1 MSIFKK
7 LILMDYPYILNYFIL
22 LILAYLYWKKPDPKL
37 VNWAF
42 FLEFVFIAFRAPVVG
57 ADTWD
62 YVRYLDGERNFYN
75 YDPRPL
81 ETGFVIYRQVLLTLH
96 PNRFVVMLVNS
107 FLSCYPLYIII
118 KRYSNNVPLT
128 LAMLS
133 IFNFYVVYFC
143 GLRQILGFAI
153 LLMGLIYVLDEKKK
167 KWLVFVLCAALGYSF
182 HTTIV
187 VYAAIFLAAYFLRF
201 KSRTILISSVVISA
215 VFGIVLQSFNIMDA
229 FNFFLSMNVEA
240 TERIENYMQGNS
252 DVDEITSIFINLR
265 PTIIAVLIY
274 ALMDK
279 EKLNHWFS
287 VIYALGII
295 IGNLF
300 ISVPM
305 IGRLT
310 GCFTIF
316 GVVAFS
322 WILGKDYLASFKKRK
337 VTNLALV
344 FFLLYFSQMLVKSN
358 IDSAIDL
365 ISSARMHPYQFIW
378 EDYSNHPSIKYFK

>member
-1 MSIFKK
+1 
-7 LILMDYPYILNYFIL
+7 MDYPYILNYFIL

-37 VNWAF
+37 IKWAF

-57 ADTWD
+57 ADTWN

-81 ETGFVIYRQVLLTLH
+81 EAGFVIYRQVLLASH

-107 FLSCYPLYIII
+107 FLSCYPLYLII

-133 IFNFYVVYFC
+133 IFNFYYVYFC

-167 KWLVFVLCAALGYSF
+167 KWLVFVICAALGYSF

-187 VYAAIFLAAYFLRF
+187 VYASIFLVAYFLRF

-240 TERIENYMQGNS
+240 TERIEGYMQDNG
-252 DVDEITSIFINLR
+252 DVDEITSIFMSLR
-265 PTIIAVLIY
+265 PTIIAVFIY

-322 WILGKDYLASFKKRK
+322 WILGQKYLTSFRQRK
-337 VTNLALV
+337 ITNLALV
-344 FFLLYFSQMLVKSN
+344 IFLLYFSQMYVKN
-358 IDSAIDL
+358 NLNSAIDL
-365 ISSARMHPYQFIW
+365 TSSARAHPYQFIW

>member
-1 MSIFKK
+1 
-7 LILMDYPYILNYFIL
+7 MDYPYILNYFIL

-37 VNWAF
+37 IKWAF

-57 ADTWD
+57 ADTWN

-81 ETGFVIYRQVLLTLH
+81 EAGFVIYRQVLLASH

-107 FLSCYPLYIII
+107 FLSCYPLYLII

-133 IFNFYVVYFC
+133 IFNFYYVYFC

-240 TERIENYMQGNS
+240 TERIEGYMQDNG
-252 DVDEITSIFINLR
+252 DVNEITSIFMSLR
-265 PTIIAVLIY
+265 PTIIAVFIY

-287 VIYALGII
+287 VIYVLGII

-322 WILGKDYLASFKKRK
+322 WILGQKYLTSFRQRK
-337 VTNLALV
+337 ITNLALV
-344 FFLLYFSQMLVKSN
+344 IFLLYFSQMYVKN
-358 IDSAIDL
+358 NLNSAIDL
-365 ISSARMHPYQFIW
+365 TSSARAHPYQFIW

>member
-1 MSIFKK
+1 
-7 LILMDYPYILNYFIL
+7 MDYPYILNYFIL

-37 VNWAF
+37 IKWAF

-57 ADTWD
+57 ADTWN

-81 ETGFVIYRQVLLTLH
+81 EAGFVIYRQVLLASH

-107 FLSCYPLYIII
+107 FLSCYPLYLII

-133 IFNFYVVYFC
+133 IFNFYYVYFC

-240 TERIENYMQGNS
+240 TERIEGYMQDNG
-252 DVDEITSIFINLR
+252 DVDEITSIFMSLR
-265 PTIIAVLIY
+265 PTIIAVFIY

-322 WILGKDYLASFKKRK
+322 WILGQKYLTSFRQRK
-337 VTNLALV
+337 ITNLALV
-344 FFLLYFSQMLVKSN
+344 IFLLYFSQMYVKN
-358 IDSAIDL
+358 NLNSAIDL
-365 ISSARMHPYQFIW
+365 TSSARAHPYQFIW

>member
-1 MSIFKK
+1 
-7 LILMDYPYILNYFIL
+7 MDYPYILNYFIL

-81 ETGFVIYRQVLLTLH
+81 EAGFVIYRQVLLVLH

-107 FLSCYPLYIII
+107 FLSCYPLYLII

-133 IFNFYVVYFC
+133 LFDFYYVYFC

-240 TERIENYMQGNS
+240 TERIEGYMQDNG
-252 DVDEITSIFINLR
+252 DVNEITSIFMSLR
-265 PTIIAVLIY
+265 PTIIAVFIY
-274 ALMDK
+274 ALVDK
-279 EKLNHWFS
+279 EKLNNWFS

-295 IGNLF
+295 IGNFF

-310 GCFTIF
+310 GCFAIF

-322 WILGKDYLASFKKRK
+322 WILGNNYLSSFKQRRQI
-337 VTNLALV
+337 NFALV
-344 FFLLYFSQMLVKSN
+344 IFLLYFSQMYVKN
-358 IDSAIDL
+358 NMDSVIDL
-365 ISSARMHPYQFIW
+365 TSSARMHPYQFIW
-378 EDYSNHPSIKYFK
+378 EDYSNHPSVKYFK

>member
-1 MSIFKK
+1 
-7 LILMDYPYILNYFIL
+7 MDYPYILNYFIL

-37 VNWAF
+37 VKWAF

-57 ADTWD
+57 ADTWN

-81 ETGFVIYRQVLLTLH
+81 EAVFVIYRQVLLALH

-107 FLSCYPLYIII
+107 FLSCYPLYLII

-133 IFNFYVVYFC
+133 IFNFYYVYFC

-167 KWLVFVLCAALGYSF
+167 KWLVFVICAALGYSF

-187 VYAAIFLAAYFLRF
+187 VYASIFLVAYFLRF

-215 VFGIVLQSFNIMDA
+215 VLGIVLQSFNIMDA

-240 TERIENYMQGNS
+240 TERIEGYMQDNG
-252 DVDEITSIFINLR
+252 DVNEITSIFMSLR
-265 PTIIAVLIY
+265 PTIIAVFIY

-287 VIYALGII
+287 VIYVLGII

>member
-1 MSIFKK
+1 
-7 LILMDYPYILNYFIL
+7 MDYPYILNYFIL

-37 VNWAF
+37 VKWAF

-57 ADTWD
+57 ADTWN

-81 ETGFVIYRQVLLTLH
+81 EAGFVIYRQVLLALQ

-107 FLSCYPLYIII
+107 FLSCYPLYLII

-133 IFNFYVVYFC
+133 IFNFYYVYFC

-187 VYAAIFLAAYFLRF
+187 VYAAIFLAAYFMRF

-240 TERIENYMQGNS
+240 TERIEGYMQDNS
-252 DVDEITSIFINLR
+252 DVNEIASIFISLR
-265 PTIIAVLIY
+265 PTIIAVFIY

-279 EKLNHWFS
+279 EKLNHWIS

-305 IGRLT
+305 INRLT

-322 WILGKDYLASFKKRK
+322 WILGNNYLSSFKQRR

-344 FFLLYFSQMLVKSN
+344 IFLFYFSQMYVKN
-358 IDSAIDL
+358 NMDSVIDL
-365 ISSARMHPYQFIW
+365 TSSARMHPYQFIW

>member
-1 MSIFKK
+1 
-7 LILMDYPYILNYFIL
+7 MDYPYILNYFIL

-37 VNWAF
+37 VKWAF

-57 ADTWD
+57 ADTWN

-81 ETGFVIYRQVLLTLH
+81 EAGFVIYRQVLLASH

-107 FLSCYPLYIII
+107 FLSCYPLYLII

-133 IFNFYVVYFC
+133 IFNFYYVYFC

-167 KWLVFVLCAALGYSF
+167 KWLVFVICAALGYSF

-240 TERIENYMQGNS
+240 TERIEGYMQDNG
-252 DVDEITSIFINLR
+252 DVDEITSIFMSLR
-265 PTIIAVLIY
+265 PTIIAVFIY

-322 WILGKDYLASFKKRK
+322 WILGQKYLTSFRQRK
-337 VTNLALV
+337 ITNLALV
-344 FFLLYFSQMLVKSN
+344 IFLLYFSQMYVKN
-358 IDSAIDL
+358 NLNSAIDL
-365 ISSARMHPYQFIW
+365 TSSARAHPYQFIW

>member
-1 MSIFKK
+1 
-7 LILMDYPYILNYFIL
+7 
-22 LILAYLYWKKPDPKL
+22 
-37 VNWAF
+37 
-42 FLEFVFIAFRAPVVG
+42 
-57 ADTWD
+57 
-62 YVRYLDGERNFYN
+62 
-75 YDPRPL
+75 
-81 ETGFVIYRQVLLTLH
+81 
-96 PNRFVVMLVNS
+96 
-107 FLSCYPLYIII
+107 
-118 KRYSNNVPLT
+118 
-128 LAMLS
+128 MLS
-133 IFNFYVVYFC
+133 IFDFYYVYFC

-240 TERIENYMQGNS
+240 TERIEGYMQDNG
-252 DVDEITSIFINLR
+252 DVNEITSIFMSLR
-265 PTIIAVLIY
+265 PTIIAVFIY
-274 ALMDK
+274 SLMDK

-310 GCFTIF
+310 GCFVIF

-322 WILGKDYLASFKKRK
+322 WILGNNYLSSFKQRR

-344 FFLLYFSQMLVKSN
+344 IFLFYFSQTYVKN
-358 IDSAIDL
+358 NMDSVIDL
-365 ISSARMHPYQFIW
+365 TSSARMHPYQFIW
-378 EDYSNHPSIKYFK
+378 EDYSKHPSINTALN

>member
-1 MSIFKK
+1 
-7 LILMDYPYILNYFIL
+7 MDYPYILNYFIL

-37 VNWAF
+37 VKWAF

-57 ADTWD
+57 ADTWN

-81 ETGFVIYRQVLLTLH
+81 EAGFVIYRQVLLASH

-107 FLSCYPLYIII
+107 FLSCYPLYLII

-133 IFNFYVVYFC
+133 IFNFYYVYFC

-240 TERIENYMQGNS
+240 TERIEGYMQDNG
-252 DVDEITSIFINLR
+252 DVDEITSIFMSLR
-265 PTIIAVLIY
+265 PTIIAVFIY

-322 WILGKDYLASFKKRK
+322 WILGQKYLTSFRQRK
-337 VTNLALV
+337 ITNLALV
-344 FFLLYFSQMLVKSN
+344 IFLLYFSQMYVKN
-358 IDSAIDL
+358 NLNSAIDL
-365 ISSARMHPYQFIW
+365 TSSARAHPYQFIW

>member
-1 MSIFKK
+1 
-7 LILMDYPYILNYFIL
+7 MDYPYILNYFIL

-37 VNWAF
+37 IKWAF

-57 ADTWD
+57 ADTWN

-81 ETGFVIYRQVLLTLH
+81 EAGFVIYRQVLLASH

-107 FLSCYPLYIII
+107 FLSCYPLYLII

-133 IFNFYVVYFC
+133 IFNFYYVYFC

-215 VFGIVLQSFNIMDA
+215 VLGIVLQSFNIMDA

-240 TERIENYMQGNS
+240 TERIEGYMQDNG
-252 DVDEITSIFINLR
+252 DVDEITSIFMSLR
-265 PTIIAVLIY
+265 PTIIAVFIY

-322 WILGKDYLASFKKRK
+322 WILGQKYLTSFRQRK
-337 VTNLALV
+337 ITNLALV
-344 FFLLYFSQMLVKSN
+344 IFLLYFSQMYVKN
-358 IDSAIDL
+358 NLNSAIDL
-365 ISSARMHPYQFIW
+365 TSSARAHPYQFIW

>member
-1 MSIFKK
+1 
-7 LILMDYPYILNYFIL
+7 MDYPYILNYFIL

-37 VNWAF
+37 VKWAF

-57 ADTWD
+57 ADTWN

-81 ETGFVIYRQVLLTLH
+81 EAGFVIYRQVLLDLH

-107 FLSCYPLYIII
+107 FLSCYPLYLII

-133 IFNFYVVYFC
+133 IFNFYYVYFC

-167 KWLVFVLCAALGYSF
+167 KWLVFVICAALGYSF

-240 TERIENYMQGNS
+240 TERIENYMQDNS

-265 PTIIAVLIY
+265 PTIIAVFIY

-287 VIYALGII
+287 VIYALGVI

-305 IGRLT
+305 INRLT
-310 GCFTIF
+310 GCFAIF

-322 WILGKDYLASFKKRK
+322 WILGKDYLASFKNRK
-337 VTNLALV
+337 VTNLALLI
-344 FFLLYFSQMLVKSN
+344 FLLYFSQMYVKMN
-358 IDSAIDL
+358 QNSAIDL
-365 ISSARMHPYQFIW
+365 TAAARMHPYQFIW

>member
-1 MSIFKK
+1 
-7 LILMDYPYILNYFIL
+7 MDYPYILNYFIL

-37 VNWAF
+37 VKWAF

-57 ADTWD
+57 ADTWN

-81 ETGFVIYRQVLLTLH
+81 EAGFVIYRQVLLTLH

-107 FLSCYPLYIII
+107 FLSCYPLYLII

-133 IFNFYVVYFC
+133 IFNFYYVYFC

-240 TERIENYMQGNS
+240 TERIEGYMQDNG
-252 DVDEITSIFINLR
+252 DVDEITSIFMSLR
-265 PTIIAVLIY
+265 PTIIAVFIY

-322 WILGKDYLASFKKRK
+322 WILGQKYLTSFRQRK
-337 VTNLALV
+337 ITNLALV
-344 FFLLYFSQMLVKSN
+344 IFLLYFSQMYIKINL
-358 IDSAIDL
+358 DSAIDFT
-365 ISSARMHPYQFIW
+365 SSARMHPYQFIW

>member
-1 MSIFKK
+1 
-7 LILMDYPYILNYFIL
+7 MDYPYILNYFIL

-37 VNWAF
+37 IKWAF

-57 ADTWD
+57 ADTWN

-81 ETGFVIYRQVLLTLH
+81 EAGFVIYRQVLLASH

-107 FLSCYPLYIII
+107 FLSCYPLYLII

-133 IFNFYVVYFC
+133 IFDFYYVYFC

-240 TERIENYMQGNS
+240 TERIEGYMQDNG
-252 DVDEITSIFINLR
+252 DVNEITSIFMSLR
-265 PTIIAVLIY
+265 PTIIAVFIY

-287 VIYALGII
+287 VIYVLGII

-322 WILGKDYLASFKKRK
+322 WILGQKYLPSFRQRK
-337 VTNLALV
+337 ITILTLV
-344 FFLLYFSQMLVKSN
+344 IFLLYFSQMYIKINL
-358 IDSAIDL
+358 DSAIDFT
-365 ISSARMHPYQFIW
+365 SSARMHPYQFIW

>member
-1 MSIFKK
+1 
-7 LILMDYPYILNYFIL
+7 MDYPYILNYFIL
-22 LILAYLYWKKPDPKL
+22 LVLAYLYWKKPDPKL

-42 FLEFVFIAFRAPVVG
+42 FLEFVFIAFRAPAVG

-81 ETGFVIYRQVLLTLH
+81 EAGFVIYRQVLSALH
-96 PNRFVVMLVNS
+96 PNRLVVMLVNS
-107 FLSCYPLYIII
+107 FLSCYPLYLII

-133 IFNFYVVYFC
+133 LFDFYYVYFC

-240 TERIENYMQGNS
+240 TERIEGYMQDNS
-252 DVDEITSIFINLR
+252 DVDEITSIFKSLR
-265 PTIIAVLIY
+265 PTIIAVFIY

-279 EKLNHWFS
+279 EKLNNWFS

-295 IGNLF
+295 IGNFF

-310 GCFTIF
+310 GCFAIF

-322 WILGKDYLASFKKRK
+322 WILGNNYLSSFKQRR
-337 VTNLALV
+337 VINFALV
-344 FFLLYFSQMLVKSN
+344 IFLLYFSQMYVKN
-358 IDSAIDL
+358 NMDSVIDL
-365 ISSARMHPYQFIW
+365 TSSARMHPYQFIW
-378 EDYSNHPSIKYFK
+378 EDYSNHPSVKYFK

>member
-1 MSIFKK
+1 
-7 LILMDYPYILNYFIL
+7 MDYPYILNYFIL

-37 VNWAF
+37 VKWAF

-57 ADTWD
+57 ADTWN

-81 ETGFVIYRQVLLTLH
+81 EAGFVIYRQVLLALQ

-107 FLSCYPLYIII
+107 FLSCYPLYLII

-133 IFNFYVVYFC
+133 IFNFYYVYFC

-201 KSRTILISSVVISA
+201 KSRTILISSVVVSA
-215 VFGIVLQSFNIMDA
+215 MVGIVLQTFNVMDA

-240 TERIENYMQGNS
+240 TERIEGYMQDNG
-252 DVDEITSIFINLR
+252 DVNEITSIFMSLR
-265 PTIIAVLIY
+265 PTIIAVFIYSLI
-274 ALMDK
+274 DK
-279 EKLNHWFS
+279 DKMNHWFS
-287 VIYALGII
+287 VIYVLGII

-322 WILGKDYLASFKKRK
+322 WILGNNYLSSFKQRR

-365 ISSARMHPYQFIW
+365 TSSARMHPYQFIW